1 MTANRAP
8 KVSAAGRSTVVLDNR
23 RVPCATGLIRARRRM
38 AELVTGDVLEVHS
51 RDRFAPF
58 ELPLWAERDGHEV
71 LSVHRDGR
79 WPRRTFRIAIRKG
92 PRDWT
97 MPTPGHPDG
106 AGEPT

>member
-8 KVSAAGRSTVVLDNR
+8 RGPASGRSMVVLDNR

-38 AELVTGDVLEVHS
+38 AGLAAGDVLEVHS

-71 LSVHRDGR
+71 LTVHRDGR
-79 WPRRTFRIAIRKG
+79 WLRRTFRIAIRKG
-92 PRDWT
+92 TRDGT
-97 MPTPGHPDG
+97 IPAAGYL